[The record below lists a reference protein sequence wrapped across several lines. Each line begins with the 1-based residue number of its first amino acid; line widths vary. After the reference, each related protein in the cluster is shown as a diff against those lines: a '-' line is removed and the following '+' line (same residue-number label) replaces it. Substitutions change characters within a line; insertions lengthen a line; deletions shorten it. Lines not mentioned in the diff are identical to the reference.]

1 MHKKLLMFLLLLTI
15 VINSGYADEGN
26 GSIYGKVIVLE
37 TGEPISK
44 ANVAIENTDIRV
56 ETDMDGIYKIANV
69 PVGRF
74 RLAVSKQGY
83 VTLVISDVEVLAN
96 RSTEIN
102 AALKF
107 GDVTTG
113 VGLKEAQ
120 SFSNVHLGSVEVTA
134 KKSMSTVAGL
144 IANQRKSPTIVSSI
158 ASEQIKRSPDA
169 NAADALKRVTGL
181 TVVNDR
187 YVYVRGLS
195 ERYSNTR
202 LNNSS
207 LSSPEADK
215 WIVPLDIFPAGLL
228 DNIVVTKTFTPELP
242 GDYTGGSIQLSTKDF
257 SESFTAKLT
266 TSFSYETGVTFNDI
280 KTYEGG
286 RFDFLGYDD
295 GTRALPENLK
305 NASKNRKVIEGG
317 IFGGGF
323 TEQELEQF
331 GESFSNI
338 WTPYSKTTFLNQGYS
353 FSLGNQVKFLNRPLG
368 FITALTYKNSNSID
382 DKNQYYYIKGAN
394 DELEVRHYYQDYKIS
409 KSEVILGGIFNT
421 TWKISPTN
429 KISLR
434 TMFNRISDD
443 QVRQYSI
450 LPNRDHN
457 ADEKSITLQ
466 WVERSLLS
474 IQLSGERMM
483 SFLGSELNWQIGY
496 SWANRNEP
504 DRREILYESEIDK
517 ENYRLADESQSGSR
531 FFSILNDNTFDAD
544 ISLSIPLEQWLS
556 RQGKLK
562 FGGNF
567 IVKDRNI
574 DSRRFRFKPQSNH
587 GINIYQDIE
596 DILTPENISPT
607 GFQLEEDTRST
618 DNYKGEQI
626 IDSGY
631 VMIDTPIISKLRLV
645 TGARIEF
652 SDQKVTTFDLF
663 NPNAEPIIGQV
674 KTTDIMPAANFT
686 YSLTDNMNV
695 RAAASQTI
703 SRPSFRELSK
713 FEFTDIGGR
722 AIVGNPNL
730 KRALIQNYDL
740 RWEWYTGI
748 TEYLTFTIFY
758 KRFKDPIEKTLKI
771 TSAELTSS
779 WQNAKSAYNY
789 RAELEMRENFKFI
802 NPSLYRL
809 ILTGNFAL
817 IKSKVTLYPG
827 GYETSKERALQG
839 QSPYVINLMMTYIIP
854 KSETDISV
862 LYNRFGRRI
871 SEVGVAGTPDIYEE
885 PYDRIDLVLSQHLT
899 NKISVKLS
907 AKNILDPEIK
917 FTQGRKTQE
926 AFRENRTFSLEAS
939 YSW

>member
-1 MHKKLLMFLLLLTI
+1 MYKKLLLFLSLTI
-15 VINSGYADEGN
+15 IISPVYANEGT
-26 GSIYGKVIVLE
+26 GSIYGKVVTLE

-44 ANVAIENTDIRV
+44 ANVAIENSDIKTD
-56 ETDMDGIYKIANV
+56 TDLDGVYKIVNV
-69 PVGRF
+69 PAGKF
-74 RLAVSKQGY
+74 RLIVSKQGY
-83 VTLVISDVEVLAN
+83 LTSIVSDVDVFAN
-96 RSTEIN
+96 KSTEIN
-102 AALKF
+102 VALKF
-107 GDVTTG
+107 IGTDTSTG
-113 VGLKEAQ
+113 LNEKQGSSV
-120 SFSNVHLGSVEVTA
+120 VHLGSVEVTA

-144 IANQRKSPTIVSSI
+144 IANQRKSPTIGSSI
-158 ASEQIKRSPDA
+158 AGEQIRRSPDA

-207 LSSPEADK
+207 LSSPEPDK

-242 GDYTGGSIQLSTKDF
+242 GDYTGGSIQLTTKDF
-257 SESFTAKLT
+257 TESFTAKLT
-266 TSFSYETGVTFNDI
+266 TSFSYEPGVTFNDV
-280 KTYEGG
+280 KTYDGG
-286 RFDFLGYDD
+286 KFDFLGFDD
-295 GTRALPENLK
+295 GTRALPENLRK
-305 NASKNRKVIEGG
+305 ASKNRKVVEGG

-323 TEQELEQF
+323 TDQELEQF

-338 WTPYSKTTFLNQGYS
+338 WTPYTKKSFLNQSYS
-353 FSLGNQVKFLNRPLG
+353 LSLGNQVNFLNRPLG
-368 FITALTYKNSNSID
+368 FITALTYKNGYSVD
-382 DKNQYYYIKGAN
+382 DRDQYYYIKGAN
-394 DELEVRHYYQDYKIS
+394 DELEIRHHYQDYQIT
-409 KSEVILGGIFNT
+409 KSNVLIGGIFNT

-429 KISLR
+429 KIALR

-443 QVRQYSI
+443 QVRLYSI

-474 IQLSGERMM
+474 VQLSGERQM
-483 SFLGSELNWQIGY
+483 SFGNSELNWQIGY
-496 SWANRNEP
+496 SWANRYEP
-504 DRREILYESEIDK
+504 DRREVLYESRIGED
-517 ENYRLADESQSGSR
+517 NYRLADESQSGSR
-531 FFSILNDNTFDAD
+531 FFSVLNDNNFDVD
-544 ISLSIPLEQWLS
+544 ISLNFPLEQWLS

-562 FGGNF
+562 IGGNF
-567 IVKDRNI
+567 IIKDRNI
-574 DSRRFRFKPQSNH
+574 DSRRFRFKPETAH

-596 DILTPENISPT
+596 DILIPENIGPT

-631 VMIDTPIISKLRLV
+631 AMVDMPIIPKLRLV
-645 TGARIEF
+645 TGARVEF

-663 NPNAEPIIGQV
+663 SPTDEPIIGQV
-674 KTTDIMPAANFT
+674 KTTDVMPAVNLT
-686 YSLTDNMNV
+686 YSFTDNMNV

-722 AIVGNPNL
+722 AIIGNPDL

-748 TEYLTFTIFY
+748 TEYLTFAVFY

-789 RAELEMRENFKFI
+789 RAEIELRESFKFI

-809 ILTGNFAL
+809 ILTGNLAI

-839 QSPYVINLMMTYIIP
+839 QSPYVINLMATYILP
-854 KSETDISV
+854 KLETDISV

-885 PYDRIDLVLSQHLT
+885 PYNRLDLVLSQQLT
-899 NKISVKLS
+899 SRVAIKFS
-907 AKNILDPEIK
+907 AKNLLDPEIE
-917 FTQGRKTQE
+917 FSQGDKIQE
-926 AFRENRTFSLEAS
+926 TYRDGRTFTLEAS